1 MKKLGGLLLLVG
13 VWLAL
18 CLSGTA
24 AMSGSIEECVI
35 SGSDQV
41 IVRASFDG
49 RMNGSA
55 DGICYLAA
63 LETWEE
69 TVTDS
74 KIAGQCSAATS
85 MTFFLPLN
93 KGQRRV
99 FCTRSLSSVSNGPA
113 GSM

>member
-49 RMNGSA
+49 RMTGRRMESA
-55 DGICYLAA
+55 
-63 LETWEE
+63 TW
-69 TVTDS
+69 
-74 KIAGQCSAATS
+74 
-85 MTFFLPLN
+85 
-93 KGQRRV
+93 
-99 FCTRSLSSVSNGPA
+99 RS
-113 GSM
+113 